1 MKELKFEELSIK
13 QKLGMVFTPFLNSW
27 AKSEPDEE
35 FVLNLIK
42 ERALGS
48 VWIQQGYRD
57 AEVMLKRVKEL
68 ADYPIIIMTDAES
81 GIESSEGRYI
91 VGRHS
96 AISSTGDPKYA
107 YAFGKVLGTKA
118 HKMGYNMVCNP
129 IVDILPGAIRS
140 LGGDKEKVTKYAIAM
155 ARGMHDGG
163 VMTIAK
169 HYPGGSNPNKIDSH
183 MTESISY
190 DTKEELIESHL
201 YPYKKLLD
209 EGLLD
214 GVMTGHKR
222 MVNID
227 NNRPA
232 SLSKPVIDIIREM
245 GFEGIAITDALCM
258 MGIRAKYSEVE
269 AKGYAIA
276 AGNDLLLPFTQ
287 DNRVKFGRL
296 VEAYEQGLIPDD
308 MLDAAVRRVLAAQH
322 KTTLLTDDA
331 EISEEEL
338 RLFFDINKDNICAV
352 TDEGLLPSIPR
363 DGKHFFAM
371 LVRNEMSIGADG
383 KIDVDTFSS
392 NWLYPEKVRE
402 KILDLFPNSRVE
414 YIYEFPTQAQNTR
427 ILTQSLGCDELI
439 FLTFTEPLSF
449 VGEERLTHRIVTLIK
464 ALQHTD
470 RLSTV
475 VHFGNPLVLEELPHI
490 PRLIIGSLSTENVD
504 SCLEVLAGNYP
515 TKGVLN
521 CSPEFK

>member
-1 MKELKFEELSIK
+1 MKELKFEELSIR

-81 GIESSEGRYI
+81 GIESSKGRYI

-118 HKMGYNMVCNP
+118 HRMGYNMVCNP
-129 IVDILPGAIRS
+129 IVDILPGKIRS
-140 LGGDKEKVTKYAIAM
+140 LGGDKETVTEYALAM
-155 ARGMHDGG
+155 ARGMRDGG

-169 HYPGGSNPNKIDSH
+169 HYPGGSNPNNIDSH

-190 DTKEELIESHL
+190 DTKEELINEHL

-209 EGLLD
+209 EDLL
-214 GVMTGHKR
+214 GGIMTGHKR

-227 NNRPA
+227 NTRPA

-245 GFEGIAITDALCM
+245 GFDGVAITDALCM
-258 MGIRAKYSEVE
+258 MGIRAKYNDVE

-287 DNRVKFGRL
+287 DNRVKFEKL
-296 VEAYEQGLIPDD
+296 VEAYDQGLIPDE
-308 MLDAAVRRVLAAQH
+308 MLDAAVKRVLATQH

-331 EISEEEL
+331 EVSDEEL
-338 RLFFDINKDNICAV
+338 KLFYNINKDNICAI
-352 TDEGLLPSIPR
+352 TDEGIPANISR

-371 LVRNEMSIGADG
+371 LIRNEMSVGADG

-402 KILDLFPNSRVE
+402 KILELFPNSRVE

-427 ILTQSLGCDELI
+427 ILTESLGCDELI

-449 VGEERLTHRIVTLIK
+449 CGEERLTHRFVTLVK
-464 ALQHTD
+464 ALQYTD
-470 RLSTV
+470 RVSTV
-475 VHFGNPLVLEELPHI
+475 VHFGNPFVLEELPHI
-490 PRLIIGSLSTENVD
+490 PRIIVGSLSAENVD

-515 TKGVLN
+515 AKGILT
-521 CSPEFK
+521 CKPEFK

>member
-1 MKELKFEELSIK
+1 MKELKFEELSTR

-35 FVLNLIK
+35 FVLSLIK

-57 AEVMLKRVKEL
+57 AEEMLKRVKEL

-81 GIESSEGRYI
+81 GIQSSEGRYI

-96 AISSTGDPKYA
+96 AISCTGDPKYA

-118 HKMGYNMVCNP
+118 HQMGYNMICNP
-129 IVDILPGAIRS
+129 IVDILPGKIRS
-140 LGGDKEKVTKYAIAM
+140 LGGDKETVTEYALAM
-155 ARGMHDGG
+155 ARGMRDGG

-169 HYPGGSNPNKIDSH
+169 HYPGGSNPNNIDSH

-190 DTKEELIESHL
+190 DTKEELIEEHL
-201 YPYKKLLD
+201 YPYKKLLEED
-209 EGLLD
+209 LL
-214 GVMTGHKR
+214 GGIMTGHKR

-227 NNRPA
+227 NTRPT

-245 GFEGIAITDALCM
+245 GFEGVAITDALCM
-258 MGIRAKYSEVE
+258 MGIRAKYNDVE

-276 AGNDLLLPFTQ
+276 AGNDLVLPFTQ
-287 DNRVKFGRL
+287 DNRVKFEKL
-296 VEAYEQGLIPDD
+296 VEAYDQGLIPDE
-308 MLDAAVRRVLAAQH
+308 MLDAAVKRVLATQH
-322 KTTLLTDDA
+322 KTTLLKDDA
-331 EISEEEL
+331 EVTEEEL
-338 RLFFDINKDNICAV
+338 KLFFDINKDNICAI
-352 TDEGLLPSIPR
+352 TDEGIPTNISR

-371 LVRNEMSIGADG
+371 LVRNEMHVGHDG

-392 NWLYPEKVRE
+392 NWLYPEQVKA
-402 KILDLFPNSRVE
+402 KILELFPNSKVQ
-414 YIYEFPTQAQNTR
+414 YIYEFPTQGQNTDVLSGS
-427 ILTQSLGCDELI
+427 IGCDELV

-449 VGEERLTHRIVTLIK
+449 CGEERLTHRFVTLVK
-464 ALQHTD
+464 ALQYTD
-470 RLSTV
+470 RVSTV
-475 VHFGNPLVLEELPHI
+475 VHFGNPFVLEELPHI
-490 PRLIIGSLSTENVD
+490 PRIIVGSLSTENVD

-515 TKGVLN
+515 AKGHLN
-521 CSPEFK
+521 CAPKFE

>member
-1 MKELKFEELSIK
+1 MKELKFEELSVK

-27 AKSEPDEE
+27 AKSVPDEE
-35 FVLNLIK
+35 FVLELIK

-57 AEVMLKRVKEL
+57 AEEMLKRVKEL

-118 HKMGYNMVCNP
+118 HQMGYNMICNP
-129 IVDILPGAIRS
+129 IVDILPGKIRS
-140 LGGDKEKVTKYAIAM
+140 LGGDKETVTEYALAM
-155 ARGMHDGG
+155 ARGMRDGG
-163 VMTIAK
+163 VLTIAK
-169 HYPGGSNPNKIDSH
+169 HYPGGSNPNNIDSH

-190 DTKEELIESHL
+190 DTKEELIEEHL

-209 EGLLD
+209 EGLL
-214 GVMTGHKR
+214 GGIMTGHKR

-227 NNRPA
+227 NTRPT

-245 GFEGIAITDALCM
+245 GFDGVAITDALCM
-258 MGIRAKYSEVE
+258 MGIRESYTDVE
-269 AKGYAIA
+269 AKGFAIA
-276 AGNDLLLPFTQ
+276 AGNDLVLPFTQ
-287 DNRVKFGRL
+287 DNKVKFNKL

-308 MLDAAVRRVLAAQH
+308 ILDAAVKRVLATQH
-322 KTTLLTDDA
+322 KTTLLKNDA

-338 RLFFDINKDNICAV
+338 NLFFSINKDNICAI
-352 TDEGLLPSIPR
+352 TDEGIAPNISK

-371 LVRNEMSIGADG
+371 VIRNEMSIGADG

-392 NWLYPEKVRE
+392 NWLYPEKVKE
-402 KILDLFPNSRVE
+402 KILKLFPNSQVE

-427 ILTQSLGCDELI
+427 ILSRSLGCDEFV

-449 VGEERLTHRIVTLIK
+449 VGEEKLTHRLVTLIN
-464 ALQHTD
+464 ALQYKN

-475 VHFGNPLVLEELPHI
+475 VHFGNPLVLEDLPHI
-490 PRLIIGSLSTENVD
+490 PRYIIGSLSTENVD

-515 TKGVLN
+515 AKGVLT
-521 CSPEFK
+521 CSPKFK